1 MSEPLNVAEYERLAE
16 ERLDPGAFGY
26 FVGGA
31 GDEWTLAQNVAAF
44 NRWVLRPRML
54 VDVGSVTTR
63 TTVLGADVS
72 MPVLVAPTAFQR
84 LAHPDGEAAMARGAA
99 AAGTVFC
106 LSTLASLS
114 PAELAAAEPEGRHWF
129 QLYWSRDRGFTGDL
143 VAAVAEAGFSAV
155 LLTVDLPVAGRRE
168 RDLRAAFEI
177 PGDLPLPNLSRH
189 LGGGNFHDALG
200 EVVDRTITWRDLEW
214 LASLT
219 DLPIVVKGIL
229 TSEDARLAC
238 QHGVAGVVVSNH
250 GGRQLDGV
258 AASLD
263 ALPEVV
269 EACAGEIPVLLDGGV
284 RRGSDVVKA
293 IALGARAVLVGRAAL
308 WGLAVDGQDGVRRVL
323 ELLREELALALTLLG
338 CSSPEAVTAA
348 HVGRAD
354 KEPVSE

>member
-1 MSEPLNVAEYERLAE
+1 MSEPLNVAEYERLAQ

-26 FVGGA
+26 FLGGA
-31 GDEWTLAQNVAAF
+31 GDEWTLRENVAAF

-54 VDVGSVTTR
+54 VDVGTVTTR
-63 TTVLGADVS
+63 TTVLDADLS
-72 MPVLVAPTAFQR
+72 MPVLVAPTALQR
-84 LAHPDGEAAMARGAA
+84 LAHPDGEAATARGAA

-114 PAELAAAEPEGRHWF
+114 PAELAAAAPEGRHWF
-129 QLYWSRDRGFTGDL
+129 QLYCSRDRGFTSEL
-143 VAAVAEAGFSAV
+143 VAAAGEAGFSAI

-177 PGDLPLPNLSRH
+177 PDDLPLPNLSRH

-200 EVVDRTITWRDLEW
+200 DVVDPTITWRDLEW

-250 GGRQLDGV
+250 GGRQLDGA

-269 EACAGEIPVLLDGGV
+269 ETCAGEVTVLLDGGV

-293 IALGARAVLVGRAAL
+293 LALGARAVLVGRAPL
-308 WGLAVDGQDGVRRVL
+308 WGLVVDGEDGVRRVL
-323 ELLREELALALTLLG
+323 ELLREEVALGLTLLG
-338 CSSPEAVTAA
+338 CSSPEAVTPA
-348 HVGRAD
+348 HVGR
-354 KEPVSE
+354 PG

>member
-26 FVGGA
+26 FAGGA
-31 GDEWTLAQNVAAF
+31 GDEWTLRENVAAF

-54 VDVGSVTTR
+54 VDVGTLTTR
-63 TTVLGADVS
+63 TTVLDLDVS

-84 LAHPDGEAAMARGAA
+84 LAHPEGEAAMARAA
-99 AAGTVFC
+99 AGAGTVFC

-114 PAELAAAEPEGRHWF
+114 PAELAAAAPEGSHWF
-129 QLYWSRDRGFTGDL
+129 QLYWSRDRGFTSEL
-143 VAAVAEAGFSAV
+143 VAAVAEAGFSAI
-155 LLTVDLPVAGRRE
+155 LLTVDLPVAGSRE
-168 RDLRAAFEI
+168 RDLRAAFEL
-177 PGDLPLPNLSRH
+177 PADLPLPNLSRH

-200 EVVDRTITWRDLEW
+200 DVVDRTITWRDLEW
-214 LASLT
+214 LSSLT

-269 EACAGEIPVLLDGGV
+269 EACAGEITVLLDGGV

-293 IALGARAVLVGRAAL
+293 IALGARAVLIGRAVL
-308 WGLAVDGQDGVRRVL
+308 WGLVVDGEDGVRRVL
-323 ELLREELALALTLLG
+323 ELLREEVALALTLLG
-338 CSSPEAVTAA
+338 CPSPEDVTRA
-348 HVGRAD
+348 HVGRAG
-354 KEPVSE
+354 